1 MAMIR
6 TISTHVAA
14 VGTVVLTVV
23 LAGVFDNLQT
33 TSPIKLIVVGFLLV
47 AVLVLAVWDIV
58 VARKRAPIRY
68 SGADKDEKA
77 RAFMTK
83 LITENNGR
91 CAISSNNL
99 SWVTGD
105 ALVAMTDKASNKSLL
120 IVMPQENETSKE
132 LALKG
137 AEVYYYGAEL
147 SPISSRFTIVNFG
160 RSGKWAAV
168 SHEVDGAHI
177 IQKVRSGS
185 DPTLHMAEDLFEMA
199 RRKAVGERAL
209 VGKH

>member
-1 MAMIR
+1 MIR

-68 SGADKDEKA
+68 SGADKEEKA

-83 LITENNGR
+83 LITENSGR
-91 CAISSNNL
+91 CAISNDL

-147 SPISSRFTIVNFG
+147 DPIRSRFTIVNFG
-160 RSGKWAAV
+160 RSGEWAAV
-168 SHEVDGAHI
+168 SHEVDGAHT

-199 RRKAVGERAL
+199 RRKAVRERSL
-209 VGKH
+209 VGKR

>member
-58 VARKRAPIRY
+58 VARKRAPIR
-68 SGADKDEKA
+68 
-77 RAFMTK
+77 
-83 LITENNGR
+83 
-91 CAISSNNL
+91 ISSNNL